1 MKEGISRKSSAELH
15 KEVLEHLAGE
25 YEKTTDPA
33 EQERIAKYTAEER
46 SRAAKKALVSARQ
59 EQVALQAL
67 REKLGIARTE
77 TEHFDLSPEIA
88 EAVATEQATKEKF
101 ERFAFSN
108 TGEETVREES
118 VYTGKEA
125 KVKVQSSAN
134 EGVNLEEETKRIAA
148 AEAERK
154 AKEAEFR
161 AIQERLNREKA
172 A

>member
-1 MKEGISRKSSAELH
+1 MKKQLTRQNKRGLRNTLQRNDHEL
-15 KEVLEHLAGE
+15 
-25 YEKTTDPA
+25 P
-33 EQERIAKYTAEER
+33 
-46 SRAAKKALVSARQ
+46 KALVSARQ